1 MIPYKRLWIHIWV
14 FWRALLMVIRPVLK
28 TGAPQGWPFDSAAL
42 RHFGRWRPRWSNRL
56 EPGAVQI
63 MDKVSILHLPPF
75 LEIMSDSVCA
85 HLSIE
90 YKNDTISPGLYTN
103 CRWECVLCGTR
114 FVPEPLHRHLMIEL
128 ESQLRNEFIRSS

>member
-1 MIPYKRLWIHIWV
+1 MLSVILTLIVIGVLLWLVNAYIPRRL
-14 FWRALLMVIRPVLK
+14 
-28 TGAPQGWPFDSAAL
+28 D
-42 RHFGRWRPRWSNRL
+42 
-56 EPGAVQI
+56 E
-63 MDKVSILHLPPF
+63 VSILHLPPF

>member
-1 MIPYKRLWIHIWV
+1 M
-14 FWRALLMVIRPVLK
+14 
-28 TGAPQGWPFDSAAL
+28 
-42 RHFGRWRPRWSNRL
+42 
-56 EPGAVQI
+56 AV
-63 MDKVSILHLPPF
+63 KLSYGPPF